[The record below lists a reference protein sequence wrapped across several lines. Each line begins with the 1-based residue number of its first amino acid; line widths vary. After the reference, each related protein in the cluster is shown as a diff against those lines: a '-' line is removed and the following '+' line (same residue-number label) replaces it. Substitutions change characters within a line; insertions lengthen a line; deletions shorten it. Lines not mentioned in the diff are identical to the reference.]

1 MSCAVPPPEK
11 TKSDLVKKLEGIF
24 DDPTFAKVP
33 DIVFNI
39 VDYGAVGDG
48 VTLDT
53 KAIQDCID
61 KAADTV
67 PRSGGNL
74 KLFLKNIFTL
84 NRGLPAIVGS
94 YLVYLVMQK
103 FFSFLGI
110 DIRYMILRQ

>member
-1 MSCAVPPPEK
+1 VCARLRFEVVGC
-11 TKSDLVKKLEGIF
+11 LGWKLSRLE
-24 DDPTFAKVP
+24 AK
-33 DIVFNI
+33 
-39 VDYGAVGDG
+39 
-48 VTLDT
+48 LL
-53 KAIQDCID
+53 D